1 MKIDRHDRQ
10 QPKGPVKLR
19 FTPPLCLF
27 AFGCVLVAVLFNQP
41 LGGQP
46 AQAEPPMTGQTTHPP
61 APDPSPPPAGNAVE
75 NTGDGSAD
83 SAADQQRAAALI
95 DQVIDRLAN
104 GAAFD
109 CKIRQRVRT
118 AGREVLGVGTY
129 LQVGGGTGQFSFQ
142 IEMHDGTGKHRL
154 QQISDGRLAWT
165 RTEVAGV
172 ISLSRVDV
180 GWLDEG
186 ARTLRRN
193 NRIKPSMMVGG
204 PCEMLDSIRRDFDL
218 KLGKSSLAGRS
229 LLVVIGTLKQSRRDE
244 ITAIVDGAELPALFP
259 TRVNVA
265 IAQDDDPE
273 INFGKGLPVRIEHFS
288 DPIATSDA
296 PQGELRST
304 LKKRQ
309 MISLLEFYSIRPVAP
324 PPIQRFRFE
333 NQDTEIDFV
342 NETGRYEDRFNIRV
356 SAKER
361 ERYR

>member
-1 MKIDRHDRQ
+1 MKIDRHDPDPPNRL
-10 QPKGPVKLR
+10 VKHC
-19 FTPPLCLF
+19 FTTK
-27 AFGCVLVAVLFNQP
+27 AWRRSIGCVLAMLLIVSSSAAQSS
-41 LGGQP
+41 LGQQSP
-46 AQAEPPMTGQTTHPP
+46 WATE
-61 APDPSPPPAGNAVE
+61 SPPSLEADLRPPREDAVPE
-75 NTGDGSAD
+75 PRSEQQRVN
-83 SAADQQRAAALI
+83 DQQRAAALI

-109 CKIRQRVRT
+109 CKVRQRVRT

-129 LQVGGGTGQFSFQ
+129 LQVGGGSGQFSFQ
-142 IEMHDGTGKHRL
+142 IEMHDGDGKHRL

-165 RTEVAGV
+165 RTQIAGV
-172 ISLSRVDV
+172 VSLSRVDV

-193 NRIKPSMMVGG
+193 DRIKPSMMVGG
-204 PCEMLDSIRRDFDL
+204 PSEMLDSIRRDYDL
-218 KLGKSSLAGRS
+218 KLGKSSLSGRP
-229 LLVVIGTLKQSRRDE
+229 LLVVIGTLKQSRRDQ
-244 ITAIVDGAELPALFP
+244 IGAFSHDGVLPPLFP

-273 INFGKGLPVRIEHFS
+273 IDFGKGLPVRIEHFS
-288 DPIATSDA
+288 DPIAEPRDA
-296 PQGELRST
+296 QQDAAQAPKR
-304 LKKRQ
+304 RQ

-342 NETGRYEDRFNIRV
+342 NETGRYENRFNIRV

-361 ERYR
+361 QRYR